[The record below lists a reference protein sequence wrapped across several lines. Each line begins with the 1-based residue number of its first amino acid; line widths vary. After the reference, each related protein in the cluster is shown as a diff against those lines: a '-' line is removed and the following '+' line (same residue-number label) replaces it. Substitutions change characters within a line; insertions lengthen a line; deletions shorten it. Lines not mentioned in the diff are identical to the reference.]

1 MFARNPKE
9 YLLWDEVDEDVIG
22 VDELISRRR
31 AIRSASSSFSS
42 RMLDDCL
49 WAITDLLRNGED
61 EVGELCNEDSSL
73 LCIYI
78 DLRDSIFCAILRNLR
93 YIQIAIHSVHRP
105 TFIPLEEQ
113 IYIALIAI
121 IFI

>member
-105 TFIPLEEQ
+105 TFIPYSQ
-113 IYIALIAI
+113 
-121 IFI
+121 